1 MERVREQ
8 LLALT
13 AALREERSAVT
24 ASFTRRLR
32 EIAPEYYA
40 IDASDF
46 QDAGWMSLPVVVEG
60 ALRALDTGATDDR
73 LPRELIDES
82 ITAYHS
88 GLPWEVL
95 DRSYR
100 LTHQVLWEHILRVL
114 ADLRLRGAEQALLLR
129 TASNVLFRY
138 FDNLCSAAGHVYIQA
153 ERAGRRDERMVH
165 LIGQIIDGVAVPDTA
180 LGYRLGQT
188 HVAVIAWGADPR
200 PQIDAA
206 VRDLRID
213 SLVVPTGEREIWAW
227 FGLTAERSFDELRSA
242 IGNTPGNQVALGSV
256 AQGRKG
262 FVTTHRQAKLAAS
275 LWARKLVAPCGSTV
289 TYGEISLLSVAL
301 ENENTARVFVEHQL
315 GALLADEGRGRELRE
330 TLIAYTKSG
339 LNARTT
345 GKMLGVAERT
355 IRYRLGR
362 LEGLLGSDFR
372 QRLPELAAAS
382 VVADALEAQQQ
393 ARSQALR

>member
-1 MERVREQ
+1 MRGQ

-13 AALREERSAVT
+13 AALRKERSALT
-24 ASFTRRLR
+24 ANFTRRLR
-32 EIAPEYYA
+32 DIAPEYYA

-60 ALRALDTGATDDR
+60 ALRALETGEIDDR
-73 LPRELIDES
+73 LPRELIDEA
-82 ITAYHS
+82 ITAYRS

-100 LTHQVLWEHILRVL
+100 LTHQVLWEHILLVL
-114 ADLRLRGAEQALLLR
+114 TDLRVRRAEEALLLR
-129 TASNVLFRY
+129 SASIVLFQY
-138 FDNLCSAAGHVYIQA
+138 FDNVCTAAGHLYIQA
-153 ERAGRRDERMVH
+153 ERAGRRDERIVH
-165 LIGQIIDGVAVPDTA
+165 LIGQIVDGVAVPDTA

-200 PQIDAA
+200 TQIEAA

-213 SLVVPTGEREIWAW
+213 ALVVPTGEREIWAW
-227 FGLTAERSFDELRSA
+227 FGLNAERGFQDVRSA
-242 IGNTPGNQVALGSV
+242 IGNSPGNQMALGC
-256 AQGRKG
+256 AAEGRKG

-275 LWARKLVAPCGSTV
+275 LWARKLVAPSGSTV
-289 TYGEISLLSVAL
+289 TYSETSVLSVAL

-315 GALLADEGRGRELRE
+315 GALLAEGERGRELRE
-330 TLIAYTKSG
+330 TLIAYTRSG
-339 LNARTT
+339 LNARAT
-345 GKMLGVAERT
+345 GKTLGVAERT

-362 LEGLLGSDFR
+362 LEGLLGNDFR

-382 VVADALEAQQQ
+382 LIAGALEAQQQ
-393 ARSQALR
+393 ARSQALQ